1 MNSSCLTS
9 PIIYRPN
16 HLTHLTFECCFKP
29 LFLLHWPPTV
39 LAILFASTASVCATV
54 ESSNPSALHHEF
66 QRSQGTPPV
75 HHPFCPVRV
84 SVMGMSHDGH
94 PAIVELVVPAG
105 GRCQSGEMR
114 RWRYMLHS
122 CLDVSVQ
129 ANHLL
134 TLLHSQCQM
143 YHCQQPPNP

>member
-1 MNSSCLTS
+1 MSPSCLAS

-16 HLTHLTFECCFKP
+16 HLTHLTFERCFKP
-29 LFLLHWPPTV
+29 LFLLHWLPTV

-94 PAIVELVVPAG
+94 SASGACCSCRRQMPVRRDEKVKIHAPFMS
-105 GRCQSGEMR
+105 RCFGSGL
-114 RWRYMLHS
+114 YTT
-122 CLDVSVQ
+122 C
-129 ANHLL
+129 
-134 TLLHSQCQM
+134 
-143 YHCQQPPNP
+143 